1 MNWFYSDSK
10 EMVSINERCS
20 RYLPKLQSWKFVT
33 NWFFT
38 STAFFITVPHILM
51 SRPNFRLLKM
61 ILSTT
66 YFNTWILPH
75 PSNFCQITS
84 DFPYCFVLRTKI
96 LQVKLKDYP
105 FISLRYWCVWAL
117 NSTRCTISIQS
128 LDIVLS
134 NASRYFGILR

>member
-1 MNWFYSDSK
+1 MKLELILFWFKRNGFYKRTLLSLFTEITKLKICNKLIFYVYS
-10 EMVSINERCS
+10 IFHHR
-20 RYLPKLQSWKFVT
+20 PTHF
-33 NWFFT
+33 
-38 STAFFITVPHILM
+38 LM

-105 FISLRYWCVWAL
+105 FISLRYWCYW
-117 NSTRCTISIQS
+117 CMSIQS